1 MLYTFPKNICI
12 TNDFFGGILLLW
24 NQTKIQLHVLLHC
37 SYFILL
43 KIMHFMAGFF
53 EPWITLFFHLPA
65 FSWISGRQPQGR
77 HVSKLIKIKKNG
89 IGEHFLTKSKNTFE
103 TKCNS
108 SLSQFCY
115 YSLLCKY
122 AHSCRNIWKYGNFLM
137 CFFFPPRHI
146 VFSVFLFVV
155 VTLLTNEGI
164 C

>member
-1 MLYTFPKNICI
+1 MIFLVEYC
-12 TNDFFGGILLLW
+12 LLW

-53 EPWITLFFHLPA
+53 EPWMTLFFHLPA